1 MMLNASSN
9 SPSSPRGGL
18 EQEAPA
24 GSLAIAGQEDAMSM
38 GLSVRASL
46 LCRATEAQQAQL
58 VAGPQFAGTL

>member
-38 GLSVRASL
+38 GL
-46 LCRATEAQQAQL
+46 LCPCLSAL
-58 VAGPQFAGTL
+58 PCH